1 MVNLQT
7 SIKSGDIVAIDDG
20 GWVKFN
26 DKGEVQKTH
35 YCHYQRR
42 FVSLCF
48 HSLMTITMLNDG
60 TTGCEMFSLLDNFLF
75 LYLESS

>member
-26 DKGEVQKTH
+26 DKGEVQEYH
-35 YCHYQRR
+35 YYCDYQRR
-42 FVSLCF
+42 FVACDVV
-48 HSLMTITMLNDG
+48 MYT
-60 TTGCEMFSLLDNFLF
+60 ESLLSLPNDN
-75 LYLESS
+75 